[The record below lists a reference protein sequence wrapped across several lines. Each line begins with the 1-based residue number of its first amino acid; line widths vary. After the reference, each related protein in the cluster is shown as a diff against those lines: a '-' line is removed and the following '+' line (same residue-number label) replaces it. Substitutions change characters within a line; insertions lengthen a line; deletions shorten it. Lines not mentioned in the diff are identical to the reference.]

1 MLQRTFS
8 GLDLRGLTLVLVATA
23 WLAGILLDSF
33 LLLPSL
39 ALLIAAGAA
48 FVGMLLLRHDA
59 QVRLVTLLIACLL
72 LGAWRYTSGSPGDD
86 PQAISH
92 FIGLHSLTIRG
103 SVSDE
108 PKLQGRSRILL
119 ITVSSMQSGSSSALQ
134 DVHGQLE
141 ALTLGAGIET
151 PYGPNYGD
159 SVELQ
164 GTLQPALS
172 AYPCR

>member
-8 GLDLRGLTLVLVATA
+8 GLDLRGLTLVFVAAA

-33 LLLPSL
+33 LLFPSL

-48 FVGMLLLRHDA
+48 LVSMFLLWHDA
-59 QVRLVTLLIACLL
+59 QGRLVTLLLAGLF
-72 LGAWRYTSGSPGDD
+72 LGAWRYTSTFPGDD

-92 FIGLHSLTIRG
+92 FIGLHSLTIGG

-119 ITVSSMQSGSSSALQ
+119 ITVSSMQRGSSSSLQ

-141 ALTLGAGIET
+141 VLTLGADIE
-151 PYGPNYGD
+151 
-159 SVELQ
+159 
-164 GTLQPALS
+164 
-172 AYPCR
+172 

>member
-8 GLDLRGLTLVLVATA
+8 SPDLRGLTLVFVAAA

-48 FVGMLLLRHDA
+48 LVGMLLLRHDA
-59 QVRLVTLLIACLL
+59 QGRLVTILIACLL
-72 LGAWRYTSGSPGDD
+72 LGAWRYTSASPGDD

-92 FIGLHSLTIRG
+92 FIGLHPLTIRG

-108 PKLQGRSRILL
+108 PKLQVRSRILL
-119 ITVSSMQSGSSSALQ
+119 ITVNSMQRGSSSSLQ

-151 PYGPNYGD
+151 PY
-159 SVELQ
+159 
-164 GTLQPALS
+164 
-172 AYPCR
+172 